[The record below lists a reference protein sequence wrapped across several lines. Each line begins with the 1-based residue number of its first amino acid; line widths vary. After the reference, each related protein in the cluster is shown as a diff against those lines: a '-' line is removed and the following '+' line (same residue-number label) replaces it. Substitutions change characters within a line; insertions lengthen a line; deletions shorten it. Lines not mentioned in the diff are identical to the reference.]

1 MSMTPQMA
9 IQITGKYA
17 AKPIFDQ
24 AVADANR
31 ASGAIVSTGG
41 RVSTAMNDAGFATSN
56 LAAQF
61 NDIGVMLASGQSPLL
76 LAIQQGTQIS
86 QVLGPMKAGAAV
98 AALKTALMSLMS
110 PVTLITI
117 GSIAAGAALVQ
128 WLMSAQGSAE
138 SATEAFERH
147 RKEIEG
153 IVAGYGAA
161 ETAVGAYFAAISR
174 MPRGIATG
182 QLNDAFQEIGSEVE
196 DFRNRMADFASD
208 GHWAKYGSEA
218 IRAMQGLAA
227 EFANGKITAE
237 QFHQG
242 LEEVKDQLN
251 LFERIAAAIPGST
264 RGMLETLQEG
274 ALKSNQ
280 MANGIANLVAQ
291 SHALAGISVDADL
304 GSFFEAKAGGVEK
317 ALEALKGAT
326 PELRTIQQIINDTY
340 AEGMSDPF
348 ATSSGK
354 EALTAAKDAAL
365 AAIAEAEARREAASA
380 AGKQA
385 DAYAGVIANLD
396 HELKLVNLSARE
408 QEVLNNI
415 RSAGVDASSQQGM
428 AIRAATE
435 ALFDQQKAVE
445 DLEKQQEQLQKTMEK
460 LGDIGVSAIESIAG
474 AFDDGKL
481 SGQEMLRIVL
491 QIGRQL
497 SQLDWSGLAGGGGG
511 GNWLSMLFGG
521 GPRAASSITGSSGG
535 FFPGLTGPSLEGGG
549 YTGDAPRSGGVDGRG
564 GFPAILHP
572 QETVIDHAISSGGG
586 TRSVEVHV
594 HQDASHEG
602 PPEASISSSGNVDI
616 VRVIVGTVAQAMG
629 EGRLDGAMKAN
640 FGVNRKPAF

>member
-1 MSMTPQMA
+1 MTPQMA

-17 AKPIFDQ
+17 AKPVFDQ

-98 AALKTALMSLMS
+98 AALKTALMSLIS

-153 IVAGYGAA
+153 IVAGYGTA
-161 ETAVGAYFAAISR
+161 ETAVGAYFEAVSR
-174 MPRGIATG
+174 LPRSIATSE
-182 QLNDAFQEIGSEVE
+182 LNTAFESIGAEVD
-196 DFRNRMADFASD
+196 DFRAQMADFAND
-208 GHWAKYGSEA
+208 PLFTKFGSEA
-218 IRAMQGLAA
+218 NRSMQDLAGS
-227 EFANGKITAE
+227 FANGEISAE
-237 QFHQG
+237 EFHRR
-242 LEEVKDQLN
+242 LEDVKDQLN
-251 LFERIAAAIPGST
+251 LLEQAGAAIPGST
-264 RGMLETLQEG
+264 RNMIDAWQEG
-274 ALKSNQ
+274 AIKAIQ
-280 MANGIANLVAQ
+280 FGNGIANLVAQ
-291 SHALAGISVDADL
+291 SHALAGIARDGDL
-304 GSFFEAKAGGVEK
+304 TSFFETNSVES
-317 ALEALKGAT
+317 ALEQLKQLT
-326 PELRTIQQIINDTY
+326 PELRTQAQIAQEIRDAVLNNPASTE
-340 AEGMSDPF
+340 AGRAAVIA
-348 ATSSGK
+348 ATD
-354 EALTAAKDAAL
+354 EAL
-365 AAIAEAEARREAASA
+365 AAQATAAARRESASA

-385 DAYAGVIANLD
+385 DAYAGVIANLE

-415 RSAGVDASSQQGM
+415 RSAGVEASSQQGM

-481 SGQEMLRIVL
+481 SGQELLRIVL
-491 QIGRQL
+491 QIGKQL
-497 SQLDWSGLAGGGGG
+497 SQLDFSGLAGGGG

-521 GPRAASSITGSSGG
+521 GPNVGSSITGSTGG

-549 YTGDAPRSGGVDGRG
+549 YTGDGARSGGVDGKG

-572 QETVIDHAISSGGG
+572 QETVIDHAISSGSG

-602 PPEASISSSGNVDI
+602 PPEASVSSSGNVDI

-640 FGVNRKPAF
+640 FGLSRKPAF